1 MQEEKKIILSPLQ
14 KLIGS
19 DFNPG
24 LLFIIIKKSFIW
36 CVLIVLIT
44 MSSSLLYLR
53 YTPPLYEVG
62 STLMIK
68 PENTSKAIG
77 LDNIG
82 LEASRGNA
90 DLQRDI
96 QVMKSNLIMDRVLD
110 KLPLLVSYY
119 NTGQI
124 LVEEKYKSSPFEIL
138 PLVKTNS
145 IYDLP
150 INFEFINNKSFK
162 ISYRI
167 GQQKFIYNGSYGKK
181 IRTPHFDFTA
191 NTDQEVLKSNIES
204 LKTGQFYF
212 VINNRQTVAKRIRD
226 VIRINPYTPS
236 ILISFQDKNPY
247 RAADIVNAMNDEFIS
262 YDKEKKTESATLI
275 LNFIESQINLINAEL
290 QAYENQIKAFKIQNG
305 LISTES
311 KISEILTALNNI
323 KQKQI
328 MLNIKD
334 NMLYSYQDY
343 FNRYEDSTRLFS
355 GIVDVQ
361 FSALQEFVR
370 MLDKLQA
377 DKRYFLLSK
386 TANNPEVI
394 NIEKQIDDLK
404 LNIKENIGNTL
415 KANQEERKAQN
426 EELTKYTNEFNK
438 FPELEA
444 EFARLRKI
452 SDLKEKYY
460 LLLLDKK
467 SGFSIS
473 LAGFVSD
480 FLILKKA
487 EPPLSPVFPN
497 VPLIKMIGIFSGIVI
512 SLLFIIIRY
521 LLSSKI
527 LSPTEVERNSRAGLI
542 GVIPI
547 YRKPMDVSQLV
558 VNMNPKSIISESF
571 RSIRTNLEYIPL
583 DHQSDKRLIAVTSTI
598 AGEGKTFIAVNTA
611 GIYSVA
617 GKKTIILDFDL
628 RKPRIHK
635 AFATEN
641 NKGISTILIG
651 KYTVEECIKHSEWE
665 NLDYITSG
673 PIPPNPAEFIM
684 SQQTKDLIEYLKTK
698 YDVVVID
705 TPPIG
710 VVTDAL
716 ELMKR
721 ADYPIYVV
729 RADYSNRNFL
739 NNVNRLVTDNKINR
753 LSVVINSMGSGASGY
768 SYSYGYNY
776 GYGYGYGYG
785 GAYGGSYGGYG
796 YGYGYGGYTYGYGYY
811 SDTNPKPKTFWD
823 KIKNFFN

>member
-1 MQEEKKIILSPLQ
+1 MQEEKQVILSPIQ
-14 KLIGS
+14 KLLGN

-24 LLFIIIKKSFIW
+24 LLYIITKKSFIW

-77 LDNIG
+77 LDNMG
-82 LEASRGNA
+82 LEVSRGNA

-96 QVMKSNLIMDRVLD
+96 QVMKSNIIMDRVLD
-110 KLPLLVSYY
+110 KLPLLVSYF
-119 NTGQI
+119 NAGQI
-124 LVEEKYKSSPFEIL
+124 LIEEKYKSSPFEIQ
-138 PLVKTNS
+138 PIVKNS
-145 IYDLP
+145 AIYDLP
-150 INFEFINNKSFK
+150 VNFEFVNTKTFK

-167 GQQKFIYNGSYGKK
+167 GQQKFIYSGVYGKK
-181 IRTPHFDFTA
+181 INTAHFDFTA
-191 NTDQEVLKSNIES
+191 SADYDVLKNNMES
-204 LKTGQFYF
+204 LRNGKFYF

-226 VIRINPYTPS
+226 VIRINPFTPS
-236 ILISFQDKNPY
+236 ILISYQDKNPY
-247 RAADIVNAMNDEFIS
+247 RAADIVNAMNDEFIA

-275 LNFIESQINLINAEL
+275 LNFIEAQINLINTEL
-290 QAYENQIKAFKIQNG
+290 QAYENQIKAFKIENG

-311 KISEILTALNNI
+311 KVSEILNALNNI

-328 MLNIKD
+328 SLNIKE
-334 NMLYSYQDY
+334 NMLHSYEDY
-343 FNRYEDSTRLFS
+343 FRRYEDSTRLFS
-355 GIVDVQ
+355 GIVDAQ
-361 FSALQEFVR
+361 FPGLQEFVR
-370 MLDKLQA
+370 MLDKLQS
-377 DKRYFLLSK
+377 DKRFFLLSK
-386 TANNPEVI
+386 TENNPEVI
-394 NIEKQIDDLK
+394 NLDKQIEDLK
-404 LNIKENIGNTL
+404 LNIKENINNSL
-415 KANQEERKAQN
+415 KAIEEERKAQY
-426 EELTKYTNEFNK
+426 EELAKYTHEFNK

-444 EFARLRKI
+444 EFARLKKI

-460 LLLLDKK
+460 LMLLDKK

-480 FLILKKA
+480 FVILKKA
-487 EPPLSPVFPN
+487 EPPLTPVFPN
-497 VPLIKMIGIFSGIVI
+497 VPLIKLIGIFSGIVI
-512 SLLFIIIRY
+512 SLIFILVRY

-527 LSPTEVERNSRAGLI
+527 LSPAEVERNSRAGLI

-558 VNMNPKSIISESF
+558 VNMNPKSIISEAF
-571 RSIRTNLEYIPL
+571 RSVRTNLDYIPL
-583 DHQSDKRLIAVTSTI
+583 EHQSDKRLITVTSTI
-598 AGEGKTFIAVNTA
+598 AGEGKTFIAVNIA

-673 PIPPNPAEFIM
+673 PPPPNPAEFIM

-698 YDVVVID
+698 YDIIVMD

-716 ELMKR
+716 ELLKR
-721 ADYPIYVV
+721 ADYPIYVL

-739 NNVNRLVTDNKINR
+739 NNVNRLVVENKINR
-753 LSVVINSMGSGASGY
+753 LSVLINSMGSGASGY
-768 SYSYGYNY
+768 AYNYGYNY

-785 GAYGGSYGGYG
+785 SAYGGS
-796 YGYGYGGYTYGYGYY
+796 YGYGYGGYSYGYGYY
-811 SDTNPKPKTFWD
+811 SDTTPQPKTIWTR
-823 KIKNFFN
+823 IKDFFS

>member
-1 MQEEKKIILSPLQ
+1 MQDDKQVILSPLQ
-14 KLIGS
+14 KILGN

-24 LLFIIIKKSFIW
+24 LLYIITKKSLIW
-36 CVLIVLIT
+36 CILIILIT

-77 LDNIG
+77 LDNLG
-82 LEASRGNA
+82 FEVSRGNA

-110 KLPLLVSYY
+110 KLPLLVSYF
-119 NTGQI
+119 NAGQI
-124 LVEEKYKSSPFEIL
+124 LIEEKYKSSPFEIL
-138 PLVKTNS
+138 PIVKNNV
-145 IYDLP
+145 IYDQP
-150 INFEFINNKSFK
+150 INFEFLNTKTFK

-167 GQQKFIYNGSYGKK
+167 GQQKFIYSGAFGKK
-181 IRTPHFDFTA
+181 IITPHFDFTA
-191 NTDQEVLKSNIES
+191 NADAEVLRANLES
-204 LKTGQFYF
+204 LKNGKFYF
-212 VINNRQTVAKRIRD
+212 IINNRQTVAKRIRD
-226 VIRINPYTPS
+226 VIRINPFTPS
-236 ILISFQDKNPY
+236 IMISFQDKNPY
-247 RAADIVNAMNDEFIS
+247 RAADIVNAMNDEFIA

-275 LNFIESQINLINAEL
+275 LNFIEAQINLINAEL
-290 QAYENQIKAFKIQNG
+290 QAYENQIKAFKIENG
-305 LISTES
+305 LISTDS
-311 KISEILTALNNI
+311 KIAEILSALNSI

-328 MLNIKD
+328 MLNIKE
-334 NMLYSYQDY
+334 NMLYSYMDY
-343 FNRYEDSTRLFS
+343 FTRYEDSTRLFS
-355 GIVDVQ
+355 GIVDAQ
-361 FSALQEFVR
+361 FGGLQEFVR

-377 DKRYFLLSK
+377 DKRFLLLSK
-386 TANNPEVI
+386 TPNNPEVI
-394 NIEKQIDDLK
+394 NLETQINDLK
-404 LNIKENIGNTL
+404 VNIKENINNSL
-415 KANQEERKAQN
+415 KAIEEERKAQY
-426 EELTKYTNEFNK
+426 EELAKYTKEFNK

-444 EFARLRKI
+444 EYARLKKI

-460 LLLLDKK
+460 LMLLDKK

-473 LAGFVSD
+473 LAGFVSN
-480 FLILKKA
+480 FVILKKA

-497 VPLIKMIGIFSGIVI
+497 VPLIKLIGIFSGVII
-512 SLLFIIIRY
+512 SLIFIIIRY

-527 LSPTEVERNSRAGLI
+527 LSPTEVERNSRAALI
-542 GVIPI
+542 GVIPV

-558 VNMNPKSIISESF
+558 VNMNPKSIISEAF
-571 RSIRTNLEYIPL
+571 RSIRTNLDYIPL
-583 DHQSDKRLIAVTSTI
+583 EHQSDKRIITVTSTI
-598 AGEGKTFIAVNTA
+598 AGEGKTFVAVNIA

-641 NKGISTILIG
+641 NKGLSTILIG

-698 YDVVVID
+698 YDIIVMD

-716 ELMKR
+716 ELLKR
-721 ADYPIYVV
+721 ADYPIYVL

-739 NNVNRLVTDNKINR
+739 NNVNRLVVDNKITR
-753 LSVVINSMGSGASGY
+753 LSVLINSMGSGASGY
-768 SYSYGYNY
+768 SYNYGYNY

-785 GAYGGSYGGYG
+785 SAYGGS
-796 YGYGYGGYTYGYGYY
+796 YGYGYGGYSYGYGYY
-811 SDTNPKPKTFWD
+811 SDTTPQPKTLWTR
-823 KIKNFFN
+823 IKNFFS

>member
-1 MQEEKKIILSPLQ
+1 MQDEKQVILSPLQ
-14 KLIGS
+14 KLLGT

-24 LLFIIIKKSFIW
+24 LLYIITKKSFIW
-36 CVLIVLIT
+36 CVLIILIT

-77 LDNIG
+77 LDNLG
-82 LEASRGNA
+82 LDVSRRNE

-96 QVMKSNLIMDRVLD
+96 QVMKSNLIMDRVID
-110 KLPLLVSYY
+110 RLPLLTSYF
-119 NTGQI
+119 NAGQI
-124 LVEEKYKSSPFEIL
+124 LIEEKYKNAPFEIL
-138 PLVKTNS
+138 PIVKNNV
-145 IYDLP
+145 IYDMP
-150 INFEFINNKSFK
+150 INFEFINAKTFK

-167 GQQKFIYNGSYGKK
+167 GQQKYIYTGAFNKK
-181 IRTPHFDFTA
+181 INTPHFDFTA
-191 NTDQEVLKSNIES
+191 NTSRSNTSTNIEALKSG
-204 LKTGQFYF
+204 KFFF

-226 VIRINPYTPS
+226 IIRISPYTPS
-236 ILISFQDKNPY
+236 IMISFQDKNPV

-275 LNFIESQINLINAEL
+275 LNFIEAQINLINTEL
-290 QAYENQIKAFKIQNG
+290 QAYENQIKAFKIENG
-305 LISTES
+305 LISTDS
-311 KISEILTALNNI
+311 KINEILNALNAI
-323 KQKQI
+323 KQKQVE
-328 MLNIKD
+328 LNIKE

-343 FNRYEDSTRLFS
+343 FKKYEDSTRLFS
-355 GIVDVQ
+355 GIVDAQ
-361 FSALQEFVR
+361 FPALQEFVK

-386 TANNPEVI
+386 TEHNPEVI
-394 NIEKQIDDLK
+394 NLEKQISDLR
-404 LNIKENIGNTL
+404 LNIKENINNTL
-415 KANQEERKAQN
+415 KAIEEERKAQFD
-426 EELTKYTNEFNK
+426 ELAKYTHEFNK

-444 EFARLRKI
+444 EFARLQKV

-460 LLLLDKK
+460 LMLLDKK

-480 FLILKKA
+480 FIILKKA
-487 EPPLSPVFPN
+487 DPPLTPMFPN
-497 VPLIKMIGIFSGIVI
+497 VPLIKMIGIISG
-512 SLLFIIIRY
+512 LLFSVIFILIRY

-527 LSPTEVERNSRAGLI
+527 LSPAEVERSSRAGLI

-547 YRKPMDVSQLV
+547 YRKPMDISQLV
-558 VNMNPKSIISESF
+558 VNMNPKSIISEAF
-571 RSIRTNLEYIPL
+571 RSIRTNLDYIPL
-583 DHQSDKRLIAVTSTI
+583 EHQSDKRIVTVTSTI
-598 AGEGKTFIAVNTA
+598 AGEGKTFIAVNIA

-635 AFATEN
+635 AFSTEN

-665 NLDYITSG
+665 NLDYLTSG

-684 SQQTKDLIEYLKTK
+684 SQQSKDLIDYLKTK
-698 YDVVVID
+698 YDVIVMD

-716 ELMKR
+716 ELLKQ
-721 ADYPIYVV
+721 ADYPIYVL
-729 RADYSNRNFL
+729 RADYSQRSFL
-739 NNVNRLVTDNKINR
+739 NNVNRLVVENKLTR
-753 LSVVINSMGSGASGY
+753 LSVLINSMGSGASGY
-768 SYSYGYNY
+768 TYNYGYNY

-785 GAYGGSYGGYG
+785 SAYGGG
-796 YGYGYGGYTYGYGYY
+796 YGYGYGGYNYGYGYY
-811 SDTNPKPKTFWD
+811 SDTTPQVKTIWTR
-823 KIKNFFN
+823 IKDFFS

>member
-1 MQEEKKIILSPLQ
+1 MQEEKQVILSPLQ
-14 KLIGS
+14 KLLGS

-24 LLFIIIKKSFIW
+24 LLYIITKKSFIW

-53 YTPPLYEVG
+53 YTPPLFEVG

-77 LDNIG
+77 LDYAG
-82 LEASRGNA
+82 LEVSRGNA

-96 QVMKSNLIMDRVLD
+96 QVMKSNFIMDRVLD

-119 NTGQI
+119 NAGQI
-124 LVEEKYKSSPFEIL
+124 LIEEKYKSSPFEIL
-138 PLVKTNS
+138 PIIKNTS

-150 INFEFINNKSFK
+150 INFEFVNAKSFK

-167 GQQKFIYNGSYGKK
+167 GQQKYIYTGSFGRKVV
-181 IRTPHFDFTA
+181 TPHFDFTA
-191 NTDQEVLKSNIES
+191 NADLDVVKANLISFKAG
-204 LKTGQFYF
+204 KFYF
-212 VINNRQTVAKRIRD
+212 VVNNRQTVAKRIRD
-226 VIRINPYTPS
+226 VIRINPFTPS
-236 ILISFQDKNPY
+236 IMISFQDKNPY
-247 RAADIVNAMNDEFIS
+247 RAADIVNAMNDEFIA

-275 LNFIESQINLINAEL
+275 LNFIESQINLINTEL

-305 LISTES
+305 LISTDS
-311 KISEILTALNNI
+311 KIAEILSALNSI

-328 MLNIKD
+328 QLNIRETLL
-334 NMLYSYQDY
+334 MSYQDY
-343 FNRYEDSTRLFS
+343 FKRYEDSTRLFS
-355 GIVDVQ
+355 GIVDGQ

-370 MLDKLQA
+370 MLDKLES
-377 DKRYFLLSK
+377 DKRFILLSK
-386 TANNPEVI
+386 TENNPEVI
-394 NIEKQIDDLK
+394 NLVKQIGDLR
-404 LNIKENIGNTL
+404 LNIKENINNLL
-415 KANQEERKAQN
+415 KSIEEERKAQF
-426 EELTKYTNEFNK
+426 EELAKYTNEFNK

-444 EFARLRKI
+444 EYARLKKV

-460 LLLLDKK
+460 LMLLDKK

-473 LAGFVSD
+473 LAGFVSN
-480 FLILKKA
+480 FIILKKA

-497 VPLIKMIGIFSGIVI
+497 VPLIKMIGIFSGVFL
-512 SLLFIIIRY
+512 SLIFILIRY

-527 LSPTEVERNSRAGLI
+527 LSPSEVEKNSRAGLI

-558 VNMNPKSIISESF
+558 VNMNPKSIISEAF
-571 RSIRTNLEYIPL
+571 RSIRTNLDYIPL
-583 DHQSDKRLIAVTSTI
+583 EHQTDKRLITVTSTI
-598 AGEGKTFIAVNTA
+598 AGEGKTFVAVNVA

-698 YDVVVID
+698 YDIIVMD

-716 ELMKR
+716 ELLKR
-721 ADYPIYVV
+721 ADYPIYVL

-739 NNVNRLVTDNKINR
+739 NNVNRLVVDNKINR
-753 LSVVINSMGSGASGY
+753 LSVLVNSMGSGASGY
-768 SYSYGYNY
+768 SYNYGYNY

-785 GAYGGSYGGYG
+785 SAYGGS
-796 YGYGYGGYTYGYGYY
+796 YGYGYGGYSYGYGYY
-811 SDTNPKPKTFWD
+811 SDTTPQANTLWNR
-823 KIKNFFN
+823 IKNFFN

>member
-1 MQEEKKIILSPLQ
+1 MQEEKQVILSPIQ
-14 KLIGS
+14 KLLGN

-24 LLFIIIKKSFIW
+24 LLYIISKKSFIW
-36 CVLIVLIT
+36 CVLIILLT

-62 STLMIK
+62 SVLMIK

-77 LDNIG
+77 LDNMG
-82 LEASRGNA
+82 FEVSRGNA

-119 NTGQI
+119 NAGQI

-138 PLVKTNS
+138 PIVKS
-145 IYDLP
+145 QAIYDMP
-150 INFEFINNKSFK
+150 INFEFINTKTYK

-167 GQQKFIYNGSYGKK
+167 GQQKLIFNGAFGKK
-181 IRTPHFDFTA
+181 IITPHFDFTA
-191 NTDQEVLKSNIES
+191 NADIDNLKSNLEQFRNG
-204 LKTGQFYF
+204 KFYF
-212 VINNRQTVAKRIRD
+212 VINNRQTVAKKIRD
-226 VIRINPYTPS
+226 VIRINPFSPS
-236 ILISFQDKNPY
+236 ILISYQDKNPY
-247 RAADIVNAMNDEFIS
+247 RSSDIVNAMNEEFIA

-275 LNFIESQINLINAEL
+275 LNFIEAQINLINTEL
-290 QAYENQIKAFKIQNG
+290 QAYENQIKAFKIENG
-305 LISTES
+305 LISTDS
-311 KISEILTALNNI
+311 KITEILNALNNI

-328 MLNIKD
+328 TLNIKE
-334 NMLYSYQDY
+334 NLLYSYQTY
-343 FNRYEDSTRLFS
+343 FNMYEDSTRLFS

-361 FSALQEFVR
+361 FPALQDFVKV
-370 MLDKLQA
+370 LDKLQA
-377 DKRYFLLSK
+377 DKRYLLLSK
-386 TANNPEVI
+386 TDKNPEVK
-394 NIEKQIDDLK
+394 NLDKQIGDLK
-404 LNIKENIGNTL
+404 LNIKENIKNTL
-415 KANQEERKAQN
+415 KSIEEERKAQFD
-426 EELTKYTNEFNK
+426 ELAKYTHEFNK

-444 EFARLRKI
+444 EFARLKKI

-460 LLLLDKK
+460 LMLLDKK

-480 FLILKKA
+480 FVILKKA

-497 VPLIKMIGIFSGIVI
+497 VPLIKLIGIFSGVI
-512 SLLFIIIRY
+512 MSLIFILIRY

-527 LSPTEVERNSRAGLI
+527 LSPSEVERNSSAGLI

-558 VNMNPKSIISESF
+558 VNMNPKSIISEAF
-571 RSIRTNLEYIPL
+571 RSIRTNLDYIPL
-583 DHQSDKRLIAVTSTI
+583 EHKTDKRLITVTSTI
-598 AGEGKTFIAVNTA
+598 AGEGKTFVAVNVA

-698 YDVVVID
+698 YDVIVMD

-716 ELMKR
+716 ELLKK
-721 ADYPIYVV
+721 ADYPIYVL

-739 NNVNRLVTDNKINR
+739 NNVNRLVLENKITR
-753 LSVVINSMGSGASGY
+753 LSVLINSMGSGASGY
-768 SYSYGYNY
+768 SYNYGYNY

-785 GAYGGSYGGYG
+785 SAYGGS
-796 YGYGYGGYTYGYGYY
+796 YGYGYGGYSYGYGYY
-811 SDTNPKPKTFWD
+811 SDTTPQPKNIWTR
-823 KIKNFFN
+823 IKNFFS

>member
-1 MQEEKKIILSPLQ
+1 MQEEKQVILSPLQ
-14 KLIGS
+14 KLLGS

-24 LLFIIIKKSFIW
+24 LLYIITKKSFIW

-53 YTPPLYEVG
+53 YTPPLFEVG

-77 LDNIG
+77 LDYAG
-82 LEASRGNA
+82 LEVSRGNA

-119 NTGQI
+119 NAGQI
-124 LVEEKYKSSPFEIL
+124 LIEEKYKSSPFEIL
-138 PLVKTNS
+138 PIIKNTS

-150 INFEFINNKSFK
+150 INFEFVNAKSFK

-167 GQQKFIYNGSYGKK
+167 GQQKYIYTGSFGRKVV
-181 IRTPHFDFTA
+181 TPHFDFTA
-191 NTDQEVLKSNIES
+191 NADLDVVKANLISFKAG
-204 LKTGQFYF
+204 KFYF
-212 VINNRQTVAKRIRD
+212 VVNNRQTVAKRIRD
-226 VIRINPYTPS
+226 VIRINPFTPS
-236 ILISFQDKNPY
+236 IMISFQDKNPY
-247 RAADIVNAMNDEFIS
+247 RAADIVNAMNDEFIA

-275 LNFIESQINLINAEL
+275 LNFIESQINLINTEL

-305 LISTES
+305 LISTDS
-311 KISEILTALNNI
+311 KIAEILSALNSI

-328 MLNIKD
+328 QLNIRETLL
-334 NMLYSYQDY
+334 MSYQDY
-343 FNRYEDSTRLFS
+343 FKRYEDSTRLFS
-355 GIVDVQ
+355 GIVDGQ

-370 MLDKLQA
+370 MLDKLES
-377 DKRYFLLSK
+377 DKRFILLSK
-386 TANNPEVI
+386 TENNPEVI
-394 NIEKQIDDLK
+394 NLVKQIGDLR
-404 LNIKENIGNTL
+404 LNIKENINNLL
-415 KANQEERKAQN
+415 KSIEEERKAQF
-426 EELTKYTNEFNK
+426 EELAKYTNEFNK

-444 EFARLRKI
+444 EYARLKKV

-460 LLLLDKK
+460 LMLLDKK

-473 LAGFVSD
+473 LAGFVSN
-480 FLILKKA
+480 FIILKKA

-497 VPLIKMIGIFSGIVI
+497 VPLIKMIGIFSGVFL
-512 SLLFIIIRY
+512 SLIFILIRY

-527 LSPTEVERNSRAGLI
+527 LSPSEVEKNSRAGLI

-558 VNMNPKSIISESF
+558 VNMNPKSIISEAF
-571 RSIRTNLEYIPL
+571 RSIRTNLDYIPL
-583 DHQSDKRLIAVTSTI
+583 EHQTDKRLITVTSTI
-598 AGEGKTFIAVNTA
+598 AGEGKTFVAVNVA

-698 YDVVVID
+698 YDIIVMD

-716 ELMKR
+716 ELLKR
-721 ADYPIYVV
+721 ADYPIYVL

-739 NNVNRLVTDNKINR
+739 NNVNRLVVDNKINR
-753 LSVVINSMGSGASGY
+753 LSVLVNSMGSGASGY
-768 SYSYGYNY
+768 SYNYGYNY

-785 GAYGGSYGGYG
+785 SAYGGS
-796 YGYGYGGYTYGYGYY
+796 YGYGYGGYSYGYGYY
-811 SDTNPKPKTFWD
+811 SDTTPQANTLWNR
-823 KIKNFFN
+823 IKNFFN